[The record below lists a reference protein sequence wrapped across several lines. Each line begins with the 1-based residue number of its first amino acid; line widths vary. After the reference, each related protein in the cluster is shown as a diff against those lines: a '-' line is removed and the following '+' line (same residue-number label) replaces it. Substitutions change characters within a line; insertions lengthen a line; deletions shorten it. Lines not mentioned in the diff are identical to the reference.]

1 LLEARAEGSR
11 VPNELADTAGPGPQ
25 DAITTGDETIGKP
38 LYLHAR
44 TSDIFKHRQWL
55 YLGPHPAP
63 GDQWDPCQSIAASM
77 PYDAWAFAPLRRGE
91 CHRHWPWH

>member
-1 LLEARAEGSR
+1 M
-11 VPNELADTAGPGPQ
+11 PNELADAAGPGPQ

-63 GDQWDPCQSIAASM
+63 GDQGDPCAN
-77 PYDAWAFAPLRRGE
+77 PLLLQCRTTHEHFLRFGVV
-91 CHRHWPWH
+91 